1 MANFTGGN
9 GAKTGGLNLSVSSV
23 NFWAHKTPFHVKTP
37 CFPFFVRRLPALAL
51 ATAGFLCATA
61 VAQARLGDTFADI
74 ARHRGKPAGKP
85 DKSKALW
92 LFEGDDGQLAY
103 AVKFD
108 AQGRS
113 IAETLKPG
121 QLGHRLHS
129 EFVLDFI
136 KAQREV
142 LEGSKTTRELATGEK
157 YTFAGQSLAVAANEY
172 VVIDEPRGFLLVWVR
187 GSLPSV
193 TVLAPAAL
201 Q

>member
-1 MANFTGGN
+1 MKILLSRPPRLTLRVGTSLAI
-9 GAKTGGLNLSVSSV
+9 AWRAAAGL
-23 NFWAHKTPFHVKTP
+23 
-37 CFPFFVRRLPALAL
+37 LAL
-51 ATAGFLCATA
+51 FTLSAATI
-61 VAQARLGDTFADI
+61 AQARLGDTLADI
-74 ARHRGKPAGKP
+74 SKHRGKPAGKP

-108 AQGRS
+108 DQGRS

-121 QLGHRLHS
+121 QLGHRLHR
-129 EFVLDFI
+129 EFVMDFI

-142 LEGSKTTRELATGEK
+142 LGDSKTTRELAVGEK
-157 YTFAGQSLAVAANEY
+157 YGFAGRQLTVAANEY
-172 VVIDEPRGFLLVWVR
+172 VVLDEPRGFLLVWVG